1 MVDFSPTRGREQ
13 AGRRPALVVSVDPF
27 NLGRSGLVL
36 VVPMTTRE
44 RRLPTHV
51 KVAPPEG
58 GVRATSFLMCENL
71 RSVSV
76 DRLVDP
82 RWGSVSAPV
91 LVAVEE
97 RLRLLLGL

>member
-1 MVDFSPTRGREQ
+1 M
-13 AGRRPALVVSVDPF
+13 
-27 NLGRSGLVL
+27 
-36 VVPMTTRE
+36 
-44 RRLPTHV
+44 
-51 KVAPPEG
+51 
-58 GVRATSFLMCENL
+58 SFLMCENL